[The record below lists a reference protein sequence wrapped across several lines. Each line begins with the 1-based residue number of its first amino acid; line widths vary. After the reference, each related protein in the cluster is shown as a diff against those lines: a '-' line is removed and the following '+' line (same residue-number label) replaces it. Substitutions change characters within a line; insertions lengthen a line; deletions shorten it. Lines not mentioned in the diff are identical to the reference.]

1 MKIRTGDTVL
11 VIAGKDKGKTGTIMR
26 VLESQ
31 SRVIVTGINMRT
43 KHVKKTYQQAGQK
56 LHYEASIHASN
67 VMVLD
72 PKTKKPTR
80 IGFTVTEK
88 GKKRIAKISGEEVVR
103 VKAPKAKKEEA
114 KTKTTKSAKKDDAK
128 TEQPA
133 VEPAAGKSKQPFWKK
148 MAFGA
153 EAMEGAEVDE
163 GAHMTQDHTI
173 PDEQKHVR
181 KGARGS

>member
-43 KHVKKTYQQAGQK
+43 KHVKKTHQQAGQK

-80 IGFTVTEK
+80 IGYTVTEK
-88 GKKRIAKISGEEVVR
+88 GKKRIAKVSGEEVVR
-103 VKAPKAKKEEA
+103 VKAPKAKKEDTKA
-114 KTKTTKSAKKDDAK
+114 KATKSAKKDDAK
-128 TEQPA
+128 TEQ
-133 VEPAAGKSKQPFWKK
+133 PAAGKSKQPFWKK

-153 EAMEGAEVDE
+153 EAMEGAEIDE
-163 GAHMTQDHTI
+163 GGRMTQDHTI